1 VIIEVLHEPINRIEV
16 VVGISVSEITTHHN
30 KELISL
36 VDIKLFINISFKL
49 QCFVIGIKFFIG
61 GVNYCGCVAAETIVE
76 PENERNKAV
85 SIGGNMG
92 EDLASVVQVFVER
105 LPNKFH
111 RFVNRSLF

>member
-1 VIIEVLHEPINRIEV
+1 M
-16 VVGISVSEITTHHN
+16 
-30 KELISL
+30 

-49 QCFVIGIKFFIG
+49 QCFEIGIKFFIG
-61 GVNYCGCVAAETIVE
+61 GVNDRGCVAAETIVE